1 MIINC
6 NQMMATDDMTECMF
20 TVGSIVSCLTCFDAR
35 IEGEVIAF
43 DYSKKLLV
51 LSMSYVLNHFI
62 YYCFFR

>member
-51 LSMSYVLNHFI
+51 LSMSYVFNHFI